1 MQHIFMLV
9 EWSSI
14 EREMNNSKER
24 GKSCYI
30 CETVRGDEIQSP
42 VERVCQGLSHSFNVS
57 TKLIL

>member
-30 CETVRGDEIQSP
+30 CETVRDEIQSP